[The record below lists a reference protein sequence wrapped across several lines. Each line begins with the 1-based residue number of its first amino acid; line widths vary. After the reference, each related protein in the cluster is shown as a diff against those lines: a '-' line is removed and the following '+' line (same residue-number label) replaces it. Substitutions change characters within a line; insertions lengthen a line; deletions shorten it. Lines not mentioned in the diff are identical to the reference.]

1 MAVTDDAM
9 SKIKQMIQDGE
20 LRPGD
25 RLPPEQELSERLGLS
40 RSSMREAVK
49 ALEAMRILDVR
60 RGDGTYVTSL
70 QPGLLL
76 EAMSFVLDFHETHA
90 ILEVLEVRRMIEA
103 SSAALAAMRATPE
116 DVRLMKE
123 HLDTIDADTPSDI
136 LVEHDLVFH
145 RMIASATGNEYLVS
159 LLERIS
165 SQTAR
170 ARIWRAL
177 TQEGAVPRTLH
188 EHERIVEAI
197 ASQDPDVA
205 RTAMTVHV
213 AGVER
218 WLHAA
223 AERDPTVLKERDR
236 SRKSATASGSHAEQG
251 ISR

>member
-1 MAVTDDAM
+1 MAVTDEAM
-9 SKIKQMIQDGE
+9 SKIKQMIQQGE

-76 EAMSFVLDFHETHA
+76 EAMSFVLDFHESHA
-90 ILEVLEVRRMIEA
+90 VLEVFEVRRMIEA
-103 SSAALAAMRATPE
+103 ASAALAAMRATPE
-116 DVRLMKE
+116 QVAMMRE
-123 HLDTIDADTPSDI
+123 HLATIDADTPSDT

-145 RMIASATGNEYLVS
+145 RMIASATGNGYLVG
-159 LLERIS
+159 LLETIS

-170 ARIWRAL
+170 ARVWRAL

-188 EHERIVEAI
+188 EHERILDAI
-197 ASQDPDVA
+197 ASGDTEVA
-205 RTAMTVHV
+205 RAAMTVHV

-223 AERDPTVLKERDR
+223 AERE
-236 SRKSATASGSHAEQG
+236 ATALAEEQEP
-251 ISR
+251 